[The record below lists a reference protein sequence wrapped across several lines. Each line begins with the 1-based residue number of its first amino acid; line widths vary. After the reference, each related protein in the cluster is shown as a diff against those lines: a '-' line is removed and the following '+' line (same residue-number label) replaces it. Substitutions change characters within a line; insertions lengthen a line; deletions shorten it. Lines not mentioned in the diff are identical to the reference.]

1 MAPDGP
7 TGGPIDHWKMM
18 DSAGSK
24 ITVLNAKLD
33 SQQRTCQRPTRRHVK
48 TPWPALVDGIHAA
61 FMCKSVR
68 LYTFSFL
75 FAVQS
80 LSIVTPRYD
89 AANYKYN
96 STVEKKIPITQLQG
110 SYYLHTFNTSCHSNL
125 PFLRQKKQQM
135 FQKSDLNGIPCLS
148 DNVESYVPLCRSF
161 LPPLYFKS
169 VYKDAAFSSGRQLSV
184 VEAETKWPGRASN
197 ADKLPPFIHLES
209 LLF

>member
-1 MAPDGP
+1 
-7 TGGPIDHWKMM
+7 M

-48 TPWPALVDGIHAA
+48 TPRPALVDGIHAA

-80 LSIVTPRYD
+80 VSIVTPRYD
-89 AANYKYN
+89 AANYKYY
-96 STVEKKIPITQLQG
+96 STVEKNNNFPITQLQG
-110 SYYLHTFNTSCHSNL
+110 SNYLHTFNTSCHSNL
-125 PFLRQKKQQM
+125 QFLRQKKLQM
-135 FQKSDLNGIPCLS
+135 FQKNYLNGILCLS
-148 DNVESYVPLCRSF
+148 DNVEAYIPLCRSF

-169 VYKDAAFSSGRQLSV
+169 VYKDTGFSSGRQLSV
-184 VEAETKWPGRASN
+184 VEAETKWTGRASN